1 MKTLTL
7 TIIGAL
13 FIIFVGTSMHFFY
26 EASGYNYFVGSFSPV
41 NESVWEHLKMAFFP
55 SILWIL
61 IELTQLRKTINNYFV
76 SKALGTYTMVFLIPL
91 IYYIYNAF
99 MEDNIIIDIGSFFAA
114 VIIGQI
120 ASYLLFNR
128 TKKSTVQQYIAVI
141 AIVLL
146 ALMFIVFTFYPPHL
160 TVFQDP
166 NTGQYGI

>member
-146 ALMFIVFTFYPPHL
+146 ALMFIVFTFYPPQL

>member
-128 TKKSTVQQYIAVI
+128 TKKSTIQQYIAVI

-146 ALMFIVFTFYPPHL
+146 ALMFIVFTFYPPQL